1 MAPDLSK
8 SSVRKSQKSEPR
20 EDPIRL
26 HSNLLNAIPAALI
39 ATDIAGKIIYWNR
52 VAEKLYGWL
61 ACEVLGRNILEI
73 TVPPDSEKQAAEIMS
88 LLTAGLSWTGEF
100 KVKRRDGICFTAM
113 VTDSPVF
120 DVNGVMIGIIGVSLD
135 LSARKR
141 AEEAYRKA
149 NQQLEL
155 RVKRRTQQLKA
166 ANENLRELSGRL
178 LQLQDEERRRIAR
191 ELHDSVGQ
199 LLAAIS
205 MNTVTIKAESKK
217 LSPAAAEALSHNS
230 KMVDEIL
237 GQTRTISHLL
247 HPPLL
252 DEAGLASALD
262 WYVNGFSQ
270 RSNIDVSLDMPTD
283 LGRLSREL
291 ELTIFRVVQESLTNI
306 HRHSGSR
313 TAAIR
318 ITREDTLLSVQIKD
332 TGQGMCQTKAKAI
345 TGASSGV
352 GLRGMRERLA
362 QVGGDL
368 TLESDGNG
376 TLVTAILPL
385 DKSTRNTKREPLTGT
400 ASVVSPPIV

>member
-8 SSVRKSQKSEPR
+8 SSEGESQNSERR

-26 HSNLLNAIPAALI
+26 HANLLKAIPAALI
-39 ATDIAGKIIYWNR
+39 ATDVAGQIIYWNR
-52 VAEKLYGWL
+52 FAEELYGWSDS
-61 ACEVLGRNILEI
+61 EVLGHSILEI
-73 TVPPDSEKQAAEIMS
+73 TVPPVTKKEAEEIMS
-88 LLTAGLSWTGEF
+88 LLRSGLSWTGEF
-100 KVKRRDGICFTAM
+100 KVKRRDGTSFTAM
-113 VTDSPVF
+113 VTDSPVL
-120 DVNGVMIGIIGVSLD
+120 DDNGVMIGIIGVSLD
-135 LSARKR
+135 LSARER

-149 NQQLEL
+149 NQELEL
-155 RVKRRTQQLKA
+155 RVERRTQELNA

-205 MNTVTIKAESKK
+205 MNTETIKAESEK
-217 LSPAAAEALSHNS
+217 LSPAAAEALFHNS
-230 KMVDEIL
+230 RMVDEIL
-237 GQTRTISHLL
+237 GQIRTISHLL

-270 RSNIDVSLDMPTD
+270 RSNIDVSLDMPNE

-306 HRHSGSR
+306 HRHSGST
-313 TAAIR
+313 TASIQITCEDGRLSLQIR
-318 ITREDTLLSVQIKD
+318 D
-332 TGQGMCQTKAKAI
+332 TGKGMSPTKAIALK
-345 TGASSGV
+345 TGASGV

-368 TLESDGNG
+368 TLQSDGNG

-385 DKSTRNTKREPLTGT
+385 DGARRNAKPEPRCI
-400 ASVVSPPIV
+400 S

>member
-8 SSVRKSQKSEPR
+8 SSEGESQNSERR

-26 HSNLLNAIPAALI
+26 HANLLKAIPAALI
-39 ATDIAGKIIYWNR
+39 ATDVAGQIIYWNR
-52 VAEKLYGWL
+52 FAEKLYGWSDS
-61 ACEVLGRNILEI
+61 EVLGHSILEI
-73 TVPPDSEKQAAEIMS
+73 TVPPVTKKEAEEIMS
-88 LLTAGLSWTGEF
+88 LLRSGLSWTGEF
-100 KVKRRDGICFTAM
+100 KVKRRDGTSFTAM
-113 VTDSPVF
+113 VTDSPVL
-120 DVNGVMIGIIGVSLD
+120 DDNGVMIGIIGVSLD
-135 LSARKR
+135 LSARER

-149 NQQLEL
+149 NQELEL
-155 RVKRRTQQLKA
+155 RVERRTQELNA

-205 MNTVTIKAESKK
+205 MNTETIKAESEK
-217 LSPAAAEALSHNS
+217 LSPAAAEALFHNS
-230 KMVDEIL
+230 RMVDEIL
-237 GQTRTISHLL
+237 GQIRTISHLL

-270 RSNIDVSLDMPTD
+270 RSNIEVSLDMPNE

-306 HRHSGSR
+306 HRHSGST
-313 TAAIR
+313 TASIQITCDDGRLSLQIR
-318 ITREDTLLSVQIKD
+318 D
-332 TGQGMCQTKAKAI
+332 TGKGMSPTKAIALK
-345 TGASSGV
+345 TGASGV

-368 TLESDGNG
+368 TLQSDGNG

-385 DKSTRNTKREPLTGT
+385 DGARRNAKPEPRCT
-400 ASVVSPPIV
+400 S

>member
-8 SSVRKSQKSEPR
+8 SSEGESQNSERR
-20 EDPIRL
+20 EGPIRL
-26 HSNLLNAIPAALI
+26 HANLLKAIPAALI
-39 ATDIAGKIIYWNR
+39 ATDVAGQIIYWNR
-52 VAEKLYGWL
+52 FAEKLYGWSDS
-61 ACEVLGRNILEI
+61 EVLGHSILEI
-73 TVPPDSEKQAAEIMS
+73 TVPPVTKKEAEEIMS
-88 LLTAGLSWTGEF
+88 LLRSGLSWTGEF
-100 KVKRRDGICFTAM
+100 KVKRRDGTSFTAM
-113 VTDSPVF
+113 VTDSPVL
-120 DVNGVMIGIIGVSLD
+120 DDNGVMIGIIGVSLD
-135 LSARKR
+135 LSARER

-149 NQQLEL
+149 NQELEL
-155 RVKRRTQQLKA
+155 RVERRTQELNA

-205 MNTVTIKAESKK
+205 MNTETIKAESEK
-217 LSPAAAEALSHNS
+217 LSPAAAEALFHNS
-230 KMVDEIL
+230 RMVDEIL
-237 GQTRTISHLL
+237 GQIRTISHLL

-270 RSNIDVSLDMPTD
+270 RSNIEVSLDMPNE

-306 HRHSGSR
+306 HRHSGST
-313 TAAIR
+313 TASIQITCDDGRLSLQIR
-318 ITREDTLLSVQIKD
+318 D
-332 TGQGMCQTKAKAI
+332 TGKGMSPTKAIALK
-345 TGASSGV
+345 TGASGV

-368 TLESDGNG
+368 TLQSDGNG

-385 DKSTRNTKREPLTGT
+385 DGARRNAKPEPRCT
-400 ASVVSPPIV
+400 S

>member
-1 MAPDLSK
+1 MAAD
-8 SSVRKSQKSEPR
+8 SSKSQKSEPL
-20 EDPIRL
+20 EQPIRL
-26 HSNLLNAIPAALI
+26 HSNLLNAIPAGLI
-39 ATDIAGKIIYWNR
+39 ATDVAGQIIYWNR
-52 VAEKLYGWL
+52 VAEELYGWS
-61 ACEVLGRNILEI
+61 ASEVLGRNILEI
-73 TVPPDSEKQAAEIMS
+73 TVPPDTEKQAVEIMS
-88 LLTAGLSWTGEF
+88 LLRAGLSWTGEF
-100 KVKRRDGICFTAM
+100 KVKQRDGTCFTAM
-113 VTDSPVF
+113 VTDSPVS
-120 DVNGVMIGIIGVSLD
+120 DDNGAMIGIIGVSLD
-135 LSARKR
+135 LSARER

-149 NQQLEL
+149 NQELEL
-155 RVKRRTQQLKA
+155 RVKRRTQQLNA

-205 MNTVTIKAESKK
+205 MNTVTIKAESEK

-230 KMVDEIL
+230 SMVDEIL
-237 GQTRTISHLL
+237 GQIRTISHLL

-270 RSNIDVSLDMPTD
+270 RSNIDVSLDLPSD

-313 TAAIR
+313 TAAIL
-318 ITREDTLLSVQIKD
+318 ITREDTRLSLQIRD
-332 TGQGMCQTKAKAI
+332 TGRGMCRTKAKAV

-368 TLESDGNG
+368 TLQSDGDG
-376 TLVTAILPL
+376 TLITAILPL
-385 DKSTRNTKREPLTGT
+385 DESTRNTKPEPLTHTG
-400 ASVVSPPIV
+400 SVVPRPTS

>member
-1 MAPDLSK
+1 MAPNLSK
-8 SSVRKSQKSEPR
+8 SSVRESQNGEPR
-20 EDPIRL
+20 EDAIRL
-26 HSNLLNAIPAALI
+26 HANLLNAVPAGLV
-39 ATDIAGKIIYWNR
+39 ATDVAGQIIYWNR
-52 VAEKLYGWL
+52 AAEELYGWS
-61 ACEVLGRNILEI
+61 ASEVLGRNILEI
-73 TVPPDSEKQAAEIMS
+73 TVPPDTEKEAAEIMS
-88 LLTAGLSWTGEF
+88 LLRAGLSWTGEF
-100 KVKRRDGICFTAM
+100 KVTRRDGTCFTAM
-113 VTDSPVF
+113 VTDSPVL
-120 DVNGVMIGIIGVSLD
+120 DDNGLMIGIVGVSLD
-135 LSARKR
+135 LSARER

-149 NQQLEL
+149 NQELEL
-155 RVKRRTQQLKA
+155 RVERRTQELNA

-205 MNTVTIKAESKK
+205 MNNVAIKAESEK
-217 LSPAAAEALSHNS
+217 LSPASAEALSHNS
-230 KMVDEIL
+230 RIVDEIL
-237 GQTRTISHLL
+237 GQIRTISHLL

-270 RSNIDVSLDMPTD
+270 RSNIDVSLDMPSD

-306 HRHSGSR
+306 HRHSRSQ

-318 ITREDTLLSVQIKD
+318 ITREDGRLSLQIRD
-332 TGQGMCQTKAKAI
+332 TGRGMSQKKVMAL

-368 TLESDGNG
+368 TLQSDGNG

-385 DKSTRNTKREPLTGT
+385 DNRRATLSLNL
-400 ASVVSPPIV
+400 

>member
-8 SSVRKSQKSEPR
+8 HSERESQNGQPR
-20 EDPIRL
+20 EGPIRL
-26 HSNLLNAIPAALI
+26 HANLLKAIPAALI
-39 ATDIAGKIIYWNR
+39 ATDVAGQIIYWNR
-52 VAEKLYGWL
+52 FAEKLYGWS
-61 ACEVLGRNILEI
+61 ASEVLGHSILEI
-73 TVPPDSEKQAAEIMS
+73 TVPPVTKKEAEEIMS
-88 LLTAGLSWTGEF
+88 LLRSGLSWTGEF
-100 KVKRRDGICFTAM
+100 KVKRRDGTSFTAM
-113 VTDSPVF
+113 VTDSPVL
-120 DVNGVMIGIIGVSLD
+120 DDNGVMIGIIGVSLD
-135 LSARKR
+135 LSARER

-149 NQQLEL
+149 NQELEL
-155 RVKRRTQQLKA
+155 RVERRTQELND

-205 MNTVTIKAESKK
+205 MNTETIKAESEK
-217 LSPAAAEALSHNS
+217 LSPAAAEALFHNS
-230 KMVDEIL
+230 RMVDEIL
-237 GQTRTISHLL
+237 GQIRTISHLL

-270 RSNIDVSLDMPTD
+270 RSNIEVSLDMPNE

-306 HRHSGSR
+306 HRHSGST
-313 TAAIR
+313 TASIQITCDDGRLSLQIR
-318 ITREDTLLSVQIKD
+318 D
-332 TGQGMCQTKAKAI
+332 TGKGMSPTKAIALKR
-345 TGASSGV
+345 GGSGV

-368 TLESDGNG
+368 TLQSDGNG

-385 DKSTRNTKREPLTGT
+385 DESTRNTKPEPRCI
-400 ASVVSPPIV
+400 S

>member
-1 MAPDLSK
+1 MAPNLSK
-8 SSVRKSQKSEPR
+8 SSVRESQNGEPR
-20 EDPIRL
+20 EDAIRL
-26 HSNLLNAIPAALI
+26 HANLLNAVPAGLV
-39 ATDIAGKIIYWNR
+39 ATDVAGQIIYWNR
-52 VAEKLYGWL
+52 AAEELYGWS
-61 ACEVLGRNILEI
+61 ASEVLGRNILEI
-73 TVPPDSEKQAAEIMS
+73 TVPPDTEKEAAEIMS
-88 LLTAGLSWTGEF
+88 LLRAGLSWTGEF
-100 KVKRRDGICFTAM
+100 KVRRRDGTCFTAM
-113 VTDSPVF
+113 VTDSPVL
-120 DVNGVMIGIIGVSLD
+120 DDNGLMIGIIGVSLD
-135 LSARKR
+135 LSARER

-149 NQQLEL
+149 NQELEL
-155 RVKRRTQQLKA
+155 RVERRTQELNA

-205 MNTVTIKAESKK
+205 MNNVAIKAESEK

-230 KMVDEIL
+230 RIVDEIL
-237 GQTRTISHLL
+237 GQIRTISHLL

-270 RSNIDVSLDMPTD
+270 RSNIDVSLDMPSD

-306 HRHSGSR
+306 HRHSGSQ

-318 ITREDTLLSVQIKD
+318 ITREDGRLSLQIRD
-332 TGQGMCQTKAKAI
+332 TGRGMSQKKVMAL

-368 TLESDGNG
+368 TLQSDGNG

-385 DKSTRNTKREPLTGT
+385 DNRRATLSLNL
-400 ASVVSPPIV
+400 

>member
-8 SSVRKSQKSEPR
+8 SSEGESQNSERR

-26 HSNLLNAIPAALI
+26 HANLLKAIPAALI
-39 ATDIAGKIIYWNR
+39 ATDVAGQIIYWNR
-52 VAEKLYGWL
+52 FAEELYGWSDS
-61 ACEVLGRNILEI
+61 EVLGHSILEI
-73 TVPPDSEKQAAEIMS
+73 TVPPVTKKEAEEIMS
-88 LLTAGLSWTGEF
+88 SLRSGLSWTGEF
-100 KVKRRDGICFTAM
+100 KVKRRDGTSFTAM
-113 VTDSPVF
+113 VTDSPVL
-120 DVNGVMIGIIGVSLD
+120 DDNGVMIGIIGVSLD
-135 LSARKR
+135 LSARER

-149 NQQLEL
+149 NQELEL
-155 RVKRRTQQLKA
+155 RVERRTQELNA

-205 MNTVTIKAESKK
+205 MNTETIKAESEK
-217 LSPAAAEALSHNS
+217 LSPAAAEALFHNS
-230 KMVDEIL
+230 RMVDEIL
-237 GQTRTISHLL
+237 GQIRTISHLL

-270 RSNIDVSLDMPTD
+270 RSNIDVSLNMPNE

-306 HRHSGSR
+306 HRHSGST
-313 TAAIR
+313 TASIQITCEDGRLSLQIR
-318 ITREDTLLSVQIKD
+318 D
-332 TGQGMCQTKAKAI
+332 TGKGMSPTKAIALK
-345 TGASSGV
+345 TGASGV

-368 TLESDGNG
+368 TLQSDSNG
-376 TLVTAILPL
+376 TLVTAILPF
-385 DKSTRNTKREPLTGT
+385 DGARRNAKPEPRCT
-400 ASVVSPPIV
+400 S

>member
-1 MAPDLSK
+1 MAAD
-8 SSVRKSQKSEPR
+8 SSKSQKSEPL
-20 EDPIRL
+20 EQPIRL
-26 HSNLLNAIPAALI
+26 HSNLLNAIPAGLI
-39 ATDIAGKIIYWNR
+39 ATDVAGQIIYWNR
-52 VAEKLYGWL
+52 VAEELYGSS
-61 ACEVLGRNILEI
+61 AAEVLGRNILEI
-73 TVPPDSEKQAAEIMS
+73 TVPPDNEKEAAEIMS
-88 LLTAGLSWTGEF
+88 LLRAGLSWTGEF
-100 KVKRRDGICFTAM
+100 KVKRRDGTCFTAI

-120 DVNGVMIGIIGVSLD
+120 DDNGEMIGIIGVSLD
-135 LSARKR
+135 LSARER

-149 NQQLEL
+149 NQELEL
-155 RVKRRTQQLKA
+155 RVKRRTQQLRA

-205 MNTVTIKAESKK
+205 MNTVTIKAESEK

-230 KMVDEIL
+230 SMVDEIL
-237 GQTRTISHLL
+237 GQIRTISHLL

-270 RSNIDVSLDMPTD
+270 RSNIDVSLDLPSD

-313 TAAIR
+313 TAAIL
-318 ITREDTLLSVQIKD
+318 ITREDTRLSLQIRD
-332 TGQGMCQTKAKAI
+332 TGRGMCRTKAKAV

-368 TLESDGNG
+368 TLQSDGDG
-376 TLVTAILPL
+376 TLITAILPL
-385 DKSTRNTKREPLTGT
+385 D
-400 ASVVSPPIV
+400 

>member
-8 SSVRKSQKSEPR
+8 SSEGESQNSERR

-26 HSNLLNAIPAALI
+26 HANLLKAIPAALI
-39 ATDIAGKIIYWNR
+39 ATDVAGQIIYWNR
-52 VAEKLYGWL
+52 FAEKLYGWSDS
-61 ACEVLGRNILEI
+61 EVLGHSILEI
-73 TVPPDSEKQAAEIMS
+73 TVPPVTKKEAEEIMS
-88 LLTAGLSWTGEF
+88 LLRSGLSWTGEF
-100 KVKRRDGICFTAM
+100 KVKRRDGTSFTAM
-113 VTDSPVF
+113 VTDSPVL
-120 DVNGVMIGIIGVSLD
+120 DDNGVMIGIIGVSLD
-135 LSARKR
+135 LSARER

-149 NQQLEL
+149 NQELEL
-155 RVKRRTQQLKA
+155 RVERRTQELNA

-205 MNTVTIKAESKK
+205 MNTETIKAESEK
-217 LSPAAAEALSHNS
+217 LSPAAAEALFHNS
-230 KMVDEIL
+230 RMVDEIL
-237 GQTRTISHLL
+237 GQIRTISHLL

-270 RSNIDVSLDMPTD
+270 RSNIDVSLDMPNE

-306 HRHSGSR
+306 HRHSGST
-313 TAAIR
+313 TASIQITCEDGRLSLQIR
-318 ITREDTLLSVQIKD
+318 D
-332 TGQGMCQTKAKAI
+332 TGKGMSPTKAIALK
-345 TGASSGV
+345 TGASGV

-368 TLESDGNG
+368 TLQSDGNG

-385 DKSTRNTKREPLTGT
+385 DEATRNTKPEPRCI
-400 ASVVSPPIV
+400 S

>member
-8 SSVRKSQKSEPR
+8 SSEGESQNSERR

-26 HSNLLNAIPAALI
+26 HANLLKAIPAALI
-39 ATDIAGKIIYWNR
+39 ATDVAGQIIYWNR
-52 VAEKLYGWL
+52 FAEKLYGWSDS
-61 ACEVLGRNILEI
+61 EVLGHSILEI
-73 TVPPDSEKQAAEIMS
+73 TVPPVTKEEAEEIMS
-88 LLTAGLSWTGEF
+88 LLRSGLSWTGEF
-100 KVKRRDGICFTAM
+100 KVKRRDGTSFTAM
-113 VTDSPVF
+113 VTDSPVL
-120 DVNGVMIGIIGVSLD
+120 DDNGVMIGIIGVSLD
-135 LSARKR
+135 LSARER

-149 NQQLEL
+149 NQELEL
-155 RVKRRTQQLKA
+155 RVERRTQELNA

-205 MNTVTIKAESKK
+205 MNTETIKAESEK
-217 LSPAAAEALSHNS
+217 LSPAAAEALFHNS
-230 KMVDEIL
+230 RMVDEIL
-237 GQTRTISHLL
+237 GQIRTISHLL

-270 RSNIDVSLDMPTD
+270 RSNIEVSLDMPNE

-306 HRHSGSR
+306 HRHSGST
-313 TAAIR
+313 TASIQITCDDGRLSLQIR
-318 ITREDTLLSVQIKD
+318 D
-332 TGQGMCQTKAKAI
+332 TGKGMSPTKAIALK
-345 TGASSGV
+345 TGASGV

-368 TLESDGNG
+368 TLQSDGNG

-385 DKSTRNTKREPLTGT
+385 DGARRNAKPEPRCT
-400 ASVVSPPIV
+400 S

>member
-1 MAPDLSK
+1 MAPNLSK
-8 SSVRKSQKSEPR
+8 SSVRESQNGEPR
-20 EDPIRL
+20 EDAIRL
-26 HSNLLNAIPAALI
+26 HANLLNAVPAGLV
-39 ATDIAGKIIYWNR
+39 ATDVAGQIIYWNR
-52 VAEKLYGWL
+52 AAEELYGWS
-61 ACEVLGRNILEI
+61 ASEVLGRNILEI
-73 TVPPDSEKQAAEIMS
+73 TVPPDTEKEAAEIMS
-88 LLTAGLSWTGEF
+88 LLRAGLSWTGEF
-100 KVKRRDGICFTAM
+100 KVKRRDGTCFTAM
-113 VTDSPVF
+113 VTDSPVL
-120 DVNGVMIGIIGVSLD
+120 DDNGLMIGIVGVSLD
-135 LSARKR
+135 LSARER

-149 NQQLEL
+149 NQELEL
-155 RVKRRTQQLKA
+155 RVERRTQELNA

-205 MNTVTIKAESKK
+205 MNNVAIKAESEK

-230 KMVDEIL
+230 RIVDEIL
-237 GQTRTISHLL
+237 GQIRTISHLL

-270 RSNIDVSLDMPTD
+270 RSNIDVSLDMPSD

-306 HRHSGSR
+306 HRHSGSQ

-318 ITREDTLLSVQIKD
+318 ITREDGRLSLQIRD
-332 TGQGMCQTKAKAI
+332 TGRGMSQKKVMAL

-368 TLESDGNG
+368 TLQSDGNG

-385 DKSTRNTKREPLTGT
+385 DNRRATLSLNL
-400 ASVVSPPIV
+400 

>member
-1 MAPDLSK
+1 MTAKGLLGWGMAPNLSK
-8 SSVRKSQKSEPR
+8 SSVRESQNGEPR
-20 EDPIRL
+20 EDAIRL
-26 HSNLLNAIPAALI
+26 HANLLNAVPAGLV
-39 ATDIAGKIIYWNR
+39 ATDVAGQIIYWNR
-52 VAEKLYGWL
+52 AAEELYGWS
-61 ACEVLGRNILEI
+61 ASEVLGRNILEI
-73 TVPPDSEKQAAEIMS
+73 TVPPDTEKEAAEIMS
-88 LLTAGLSWTGEF
+88 LLRAGLSWTGEF
-100 KVKRRDGICFTAM
+100 KVKRRDGTCFTAM
-113 VTDSPVF
+113 VTDSPVL
-120 DVNGVMIGIIGVSLD
+120 DDNGLMIGIVGVSLD
-135 LSARKR
+135 LSARER

-149 NQQLEL
+149 NQELEL
-155 RVKRRTQQLKA
+155 RVERRTQELNA

-205 MNTVTIKAESKK
+205 MNTETIKAESEK

-230 KMVDEIL
+230 RIVDEIL
-237 GQTRTISHLL
+237 GQIRTISHLL

-270 RSNIDVSLDMPTD
+270 RSNIDVSLDMPSD

-306 HRHSGSR
+306 HRHSGSQ

-318 ITREDTLLSVQIKD
+318 ITREDGRLSLQIRD
-332 TGQGMCQTKAKAI
+332 TGRGMSQKKVMAL

-368 TLESDGNG
+368 TLQSDGNG

-385 DKSTRNTKREPLTGT
+385 DNRRATLSLNL
-400 ASVVSPPIV
+400 

>member
-8 SSVRKSQKSEPR
+8 SSEGESQNSERR

-26 HSNLLNAIPAALI
+26 HANLLKAIPAALI
-39 ATDIAGKIIYWNR
+39 ATDVAGQIIYWNR
-52 VAEKLYGWL
+52 FAEKLYGWSDS
-61 ACEVLGRNILEI
+61 EVLGHSILEI
-73 TVPPDSEKQAAEIMS
+73 TVPPVTKKEAEEIMS
-88 LLTAGLSWTGEF
+88 LLRSGLSWTGEF
-100 KVKRRDGICFTAM
+100 KVKRRDGTSFTAM
-113 VTDSPVF
+113 VTDSPVL
-120 DVNGVMIGIIGVSLD
+120 DDNGVMIGIIGVSLD
-135 LSARKR
+135 LSARER

-149 NQQLEL
+149 NQELEL
-155 RVKRRTQQLKA
+155 RVERRTQELNA

-205 MNTVTIKAESKK
+205 MNNVAIKAESDK

-230 KMVDEIL
+230 RIGDEIL
-237 GQTRTISHLL
+237 GQIRTISHLL

-270 RSNIDVSLDMPTD
+270 RSNIDVSLDMPSD

-306 HRHSGSR
+306 HRHSGSQ

-318 ITREDTLLSVQIKD
+318 ITREDGRLSLQIRD
-332 TGQGMCQTKAKAI
+332 TGRGMSQKKVMAL

-368 TLESDGNG
+368 TLQSDGNG

-385 DKSTRNTKREPLTGT
+385 DNRRATLSLNL
-400 ASVVSPPIV
+400 

>member
-8 SSVRKSQKSEPR
+8 SSEGESQNSERR

-26 HSNLLNAIPAALI
+26 HANLLKAIPAALI
-39 ATDIAGKIIYWNR
+39 ATDVAGQIIYWNR
-52 VAEKLYGWL
+52 FAEKLYGWSDS
-61 ACEVLGRNILEI
+61 EVLGHSILEI
-73 TVPPDSEKQAAEIMS
+73 TVPPVTKKEAEEIMS
-88 LLTAGLSWTGEF
+88 LLRSGLSWTGEF
-100 KVKRRDGICFTAM
+100 KVKRRDGTSFTAM
-113 VTDSPVF
+113 VTDSPVL
-120 DVNGVMIGIIGVSLD
+120 DENGVMIGIIGVSLD
-135 LSARKR
+135 LSARER

-149 NQQLEL
+149 NQELEL
-155 RVKRRTQQLKA
+155 RVERRTQELNA

-205 MNTVTIKAESKK
+205 MNTETIKAESEK
-217 LSPAAAEALSHNS
+217 LSPAAAEALFHNS
-230 KMVDEIL
+230 RMVDEIL
-237 GQTRTISHLL
+237 GQIRTISHLL

-270 RSNIDVSLDMPTD
+270 RSNIDVSLNMPNE

-306 HRHSGSR
+306 HRHSGST
-313 TAAIR
+313 TASIQITCDDGRLSLQIR
-318 ITREDTLLSVQIKD
+318 D
-332 TGQGMCQTKAKAI
+332 TGKGMSPTKAIALK
-345 TGASSGV
+345 TGASGV

-368 TLESDGNG
+368 TLQSDGNG

-385 DKSTRNTKREPLTGT
+385 DGARRNAKPEPRCT
-400 ASVVSPPIV
+400 S